1 MQALA
6 VAIALSSLTPD
17 PAANLAFFD
26 GPRLV
31 DTCLAKGDVRAAK
44 QSVCLGYVAGAIDQL
59 MMQQAQ
65 REAGDRTICPPPELS
80 LNGVVHAILERSNSA
95 AAGRGRS
102 AAALVKIAMEASFPC
117 RRDADIM

>member
-1 MQALA
+1 MQALV
-6 VAIALSSLTPD
+6 VALALSSLAQD
-17 PAANLAFFD
+17 PAANVAFFD
-26 GPRLV
+26 AAHLV

-65 REAGDRTICPPPELS
+65 RESGDPTICPPPGMS

-102 AAALVKIAMEASFPC
+102 AAALVKVAMEAAYPC